1 MKSPNAAPTDAGPRA
16 AVRDVAHA
24 LALGLVVLLAAC
36 TTPRDH
42 YERAVVVVDQ
52 LDRPDAGQVA
62 RALDQLDQCIAAARK
77 QLDTAS
83 ETPPPSR
90 YDRTAYLIPLAY
102 LARARLHGRLGQVV
116 QQEKACW
123 DAVQTSEDYLGKH
136 ILALSEENQ
145 RDGGKNRKTV
155 PLLPF
160 VDYSVYFRREKIRRN
175 AFSQLIE
182 TYRQAGERDLE
193 VLMRAQVGLSD
204 IYLRSPT
211 AHAEEEYIR
220 TIENSDWVRQN
231 AIKRE
236 NVVYAFQVVAH
247 ALSNAAMQASYA
259 SRKAQLEQQI
269 KAARDPEVR
278 AALQRQL
285 AQLEAQHQEQMRQ
298 SRETGQRIR
307 QQHDANLK
315 AITRRHQATVV
326 RALTANIKLLGLS
339 DEVKHLASY
348 QRLQQ
353 KKEAFDN
360 YVLRAGFD
368 RKAAQALAELR
379 SSLDQLSRDLQ
390 QRRRKT

>member
-1 MKSPNAAPTDAGPRA
+1 VRDPNAAPTDAGPRP
-16 AVRDVAHA
+16 AVRSVAHA

-90 YDRTAYLIPLAY
+90 HDRTAYLIPLAH

-123 DAVQTSEDYLGKH
+123 DAVQSSEDYLGKH
-136 ILALSEENQ
+136 ILALSEEK
-145 RDGGKNRKTV
+145 KNEKEKKKKVAPDV
-155 PLLPF
+155 PF
-160 VDYSVYFRREKIRRN
+160 ADYSVYFRREKIRRN

-182 TYRQAGERDLE
+182 TYRRAGERDLE
-193 VLMRAQVGLSD
+193 VLMRSQVGLSD

-211 AHAEEEYIR
+211 AHTEEEYIR
-220 TIENSDWVRQN
+220 TIENSDWVQRN
-231 AIKRE
+231 AVKRE
-236 NVVYAFQVVAH
+236 NVTYTAKVVAWGIYMVLLR
-247 ALSNAAMQASYA
+247 ATQTVQ
-259 SRKAQLEQQI
+259 KTQLEQQAA
-269 KAARDPEVR
+269 AARDPEVR
-278 AALQRQL
+278 ADLEQRL
-285 AQLEAQHQEQMRQ
+285 AQLQAQQQKDADEA
-298 SRETGQRIR
+298 RETMQKIHR
-307 QQHDANLK
+307 QHDINLG
-315 AITRRHQATVV
+315 AIKKRHETTVIG
-326 RALTANIKLLGLS
+326 ALTANFELLGLS

-353 KKEAFDN
+353 KKAAFDN

-390 QRRRKT
+390 QRRRT